1 MIDIKVL
8 DFPLLS
14 SCNLNCDN
22 CSSYS
27 NLNVEGTVQTLQT
40 ARNDFSNWKPYI
52 NPLRLQLLGGEP
64 LLHKELKIFIYA
76 AREAFPKTD
85 LRIYTN

>member
-64 LLHKELKIFIYA
+64 LLHKELKTFTYA
-76 AREAFPKTD
+76 A
-85 LRIYTN
+85 